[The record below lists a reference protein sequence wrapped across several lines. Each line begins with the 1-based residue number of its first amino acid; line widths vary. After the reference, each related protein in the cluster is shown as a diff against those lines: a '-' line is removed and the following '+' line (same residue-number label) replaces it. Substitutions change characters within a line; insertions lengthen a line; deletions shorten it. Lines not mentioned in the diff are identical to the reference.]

1 MQLILE
7 ENGETRRFRLPDGTL
22 TVGSAEACT
31 LTVASE
37 DVAEVH
43 LELQVAD
50 GQVTVVPRKGV
61 APVKLGGAPMQD
73 TAELLPGMSIQF
85 GSAQLSLVDPDA
97 KPAASTKA
105 ASPKAAST
113 KGGARAG
120 AARSKAGASKGRS
133 SSAGS
138 GGSGRVQ
145 RRARAPQK
153 KGLPTWAI
161 LAMAAPLIF
170 VGYKLFV
177 SFSESTGERSFSA
190 QTSHARI
197 TEALDT
203 GDYKTAEA
211 EFAKVDA
218 QADLSADWLTS
229 FRGLRE
235 KLKKQNAAGKR
246 VTDNS
251 GGTVFLE
258 KQLKNYINKYLT
270 KNGRSEARVFVKRAD
285 DFIERWPTHSD
296 LDWVKRMRAQFA
308 TVGRMDE
315 EPTLQDVT
323 WEANTLTWAYP
334 RNYKGAFQVLSD
346 FEASASAAEAATVRG
361 LISTYKTD
369 EKEYFDER
377 LDLAA
382 GVYEDGAKGKALG
395 YCVELVKGIHD
406 PDMENDAARRITKMA
421 GVESALSGIKKGRP
435 KDFEMLKKNAI
446 LKAYFQEIGL
456 L

>member
-7 ENGETRRFRLPDGTL
+7 ENGETRRFRLPNGTL

-43 LELQVAD
+43 LELQIAD

-61 APVKLGGAPMQD
+61 SPVKLGGAPMQES
-73 TAELLPGMSIQF
+73 AELLPGMSVQF
-85 GSAQLSLVDPDA
+85 GSAKLSLVDPEAGPAVSGKVTAA
-97 KPAASTKA
+97 KRT
-105 ASPKAAST
+105 
-113 KGGARAG
+113 ARAG
-120 AARSKAGASKGRS
+120 AARTKSRT

-138 GGSGRVQ
+138 GGKATVR
-145 RRARAPQK
+145 RRARAPQQ

-161 LAMAAPLIF
+161 LAMAVPLLF
-170 VGYKLFV
+170 VGYKMFV
-177 SFSESTGERSFSA
+177 SFSESTGARAFSA
-190 QTSHARI
+190 KTSHARI
-197 TEALDT
+197 TEAIAT
-203 GDYKTAEA
+203 GDYKTAES

-251 GGTVFLE
+251 SGSIFLE
-258 KQLKNYINKYLT
+258 KQLKNYIDKYLT

-296 LDWVKRMRAQFA
+296 LDWVKRMRGQFA

-334 RNYKGAFQVLSD
+334 RNYKAALQVLSD

-361 LISTYKTD
+361 LIATYKD
-369 EKEYFDER
+369 GEKEYFDER

-421 GVESALSGIKKGRP
+421 GVKDALSGIKKGRP
-435 KDFEMLKKNAI
+435 KEFEMLKKNAI
-446 LKAYFQEIGL
+446 LKAYFQEVGL